1 MMVDVQFPGW
11 EWTSSKLCQSAGFPV
26 TILCWIKHD
35 VAQKKKKK
43 GGFDA
48 DGLDILLQKDILRQ
62 AACKNECLLGPKHL
76 YSHCLP
82 KKRKKK
88 HQAMF
93 CFMSIHKYEVGFV
106 QNRED

>member
-1 MMVDVQFPGW
+1 MDLIKAV
-11 EWTSSKLCQSAGFPV
+11 SIRSGFPV

-35 VAQKKKKK
+35 VAPLAKR
-43 GGFDA
+43 GVDA
-48 DGLDILLQKDILRQ
+48 DGLDILLFVDILRQ
-62 AACKNECLLGPKHL
+62 PACKNECLLGPKHL

-82 KKRKKK
+82 KKQEKK